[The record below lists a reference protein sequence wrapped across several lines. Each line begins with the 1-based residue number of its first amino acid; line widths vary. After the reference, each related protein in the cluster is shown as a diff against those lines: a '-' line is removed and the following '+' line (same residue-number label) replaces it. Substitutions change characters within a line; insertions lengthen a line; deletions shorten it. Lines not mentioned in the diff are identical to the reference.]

1 MGIASAIA
9 AILAAMSGAAAAA
22 GQHLQSVLDILNG
35 L

>member
-9 AILAAMSGAAAAA
+9 AILAAMSGAAGPAA
-22 GQHLQSVLDILNG
+22 QFLQAVIDILNG